1 MTERDLPGVQLGKQ
15 PPGVVGNLLAIAILA
30 MVILGPRM
38 PDEATQL
45 GFIVGWMI
53 MLPVG
58 CWLAIRDTPD
68 R

>member
-1 MTERDLPGVQLGKQ
+1 MPESQFIRSDQLKRL
-15 PPGVVGNLLAIAILA
+15 VGFLAIAILA

>member
-1 MTERDLPGVQLGKQ
+1 MPESQFFRSAQLKRLVVFLGV
-15 PPGVVGNLLAIAILA
+15 AIVA

-38 PDEATQL
+38 PDETTRL

-58 CWLAIRDTPD
+58 CWLAVRGPD
-68 R
+68 GGR